1 MTADFTGWHV
11 LAEFGGVDATLCD
24 DLERLESALRESL
37 IAAGVTICDVV
48 HKKFDPQ
55 GVTVLALLS
64 ESHASI
70 HTYPESGDI
79 FVDVFTCGSIGA
91 GASKAVELLR
101 DRLSPKDVRMQV
113 IRRGHGSRYSPTP
126 SAPPT
131 ADPQWIEEPVGAGLT
146 RIWDLHEVIVD
157 TNTPFQ
163 HMVIARTEQGISL
176 FSDDDRQ
183 STEFSQ
189 VTYHEAMMVPAFAL
203 AEKLDKVLIIGSG
216 EGVASQMSVAAGAT
230 LVDHVDIDQLEVEL
244 CAEHLPYGYT
254 SDELAAAVRGEGP
267 VKVHY
272 ADGWDFL
279 AKAAEAG
286 TRYDVI
292 VIDLPDERVEDA
304 QHNRLYESEF
314 LSRCRAL
321 LAPGG
326 VLSAQAGCAT
336 MWRNETLKRSWN
348 RFHEQFG
355 TVVQY
360 GSDEH
365 EWTFLF
371 GTNERIADPVQDMTD
386 RLATLPFRP
395 ETVDARALVRG
406 AIEPYALRV

>member
-1 MTADFTGWHV
+1 MTAEFTGWHV
-11 LAEFGGVDATLCD
+11 LAEFGGVDADLCD

-48 HKKFDPQ
+48 HKKFEPQ

-101 DRLSPKDVRMQV
+101 DALAPKDVRMQV
-113 IRRGHGSRYSPTP
+113 IRRGHGSQR
-126 SAPPT
+126 
-131 ADPQWIEEPVGAGLT
+131 IEEPVGAGLT

-157 TNTPFQ
+157 THTPFQ

-189 VTYHEAMMVPAFAL
+189 LTYHEAMMVPAFVL

-230 LVDHVDIDQLEVEL
+230 HVDHVDIDQLEVEL
-244 CAEHLPYGYT
+244 CARHLPYGYS
-254 SDELAAAVRGEGP
+254 SDELAAAVEGDGP
-267 VKVHY
+267 IKVHY

-279 AKAAEAG
+279 ATAAQAG

-304 QHNRLYESEF
+304 QHNRLYEAEF

-326 VLSAQAGCAT
+326 VLCAQAGCAT
-336 MWRNETLKRSWN
+336 MWRNETLKRSWE

-355 TVVQY
+355 TVVHY

-365 EWTFLF
+365 EWSFLF
-371 GTNERIADPVQDMTD
+371 GLVDTVDDPVGGMTD
-386 RLATLPFRP
+386 RLERLPYRP
-395 ETVDARALVRG
+395 ETIDARALVRG
-406 AIEPYALRV
+406 AIEPHALRV

>member
-11 LAEFGGVDATLCD
+11 LAEFGGVDAALCD
-24 DLERLESALRESL
+24 DLEQLESALRDSL
-37 IAAGVTICDVV
+37 TAAGVTICDVV

-113 IRRGHGSRYSPTP
+113 IRRGHGSQR
-126 SAPPT
+126 
-131 ADPQWIEEPVGAGLT
+131 IEEPVGAGLT

-203 AEKLDKVLIIGSG
+203 AETVDKVLIIGSG
-216 EGVASQMSVAAGAT
+216 EGVASQMSVAAGAS

-254 SDELAAAVRGEGP
+254 SDELTAAVKGEGP
-267 VKVHY
+267 IKVHY

-279 AKAAEAG
+279 AQAAEAG

-348 RFHEQFG
+348 RFHEQFD

-371 GTNERIADPVQDMTD
+371 GMNERIDDPVQRMTD
-386 RLATLPFRP
+386 RLDKLPYRP
-395 ETVDARALVRG
+395 ETVDARALERG
-406 AIEPYALRV
+406 AIEPYSLRV

>member
-1 MTADFTGWHV
+1 MTAEFTGWHV
-11 LAEFGGVDATLCD
+11 LAEFGGVDADLCD
-24 DLERLESALRESL
+24 DLERLESALRASL

-48 HKKFDPQ
+48 HKKFEPQ

-101 DRLSPKDVRMQV
+101 DALAPKDVRMQV
-113 IRRGHGSRYSPTP
+113 IRRGHGSQR
-126 SAPPT
+126 
-131 ADPQWIEEPVGAGLT
+131 IEEPVGAGLT

-157 TNTPFQ
+157 THTPFQ

-189 VTYHEAMMVPAFAL
+189 LTYHEAMMVPAFAL
-203 AEKLDKVLIIGSG
+203 AAKLDKVLIIGSG

-230 LVDHVDIDQLEVEL
+230 HVDHVDIDQLEVEL
-244 CAEHLPYGYT
+244 CARHLPYGYT
-254 SDELAAAVRGEGP
+254 SDELAAAVAGEGP
-267 VKVHY
+267 ITVHY

-279 AKAAEAG
+279 ATAAEAG

-304 QHNRLYESEF
+304 QHNRLYEAEF

-336 MWRNETLKRSWN
+336 MWRNETLKRSWE
-348 RFHEQFG
+348 RFHDQFA
-355 TVVQY
+355 TVVHY

-365 EWTFLF
+365 EWSFLF
-371 GTNERIADPVQDMTD
+371 GLVDRIDDPVAAMTE
-386 RLATLPFRP
+386 RLARLPYQP
-395 ETVDARALVRG
+395 ETIDARALVRG
-406 AIEPYALRV
+406 AIEPHALRV

>member
-1 MTADFTGWHV
+1 MTAEFTGWHV
-11 LAEFGGVDATLCD
+11 LAEFGGVDTDLCD

-37 IAAGVTICDVV
+37 VAAGVTICDVV
-48 HKKFDPQ
+48 HKKFEPQ

-79 FVDVFTCGSIGA
+79 FVDVFTCGTIGA
-91 GASKAVELLR
+91 GATKAVDLLR
-101 DRLSPKDVRMQV
+101 DKLSPKEVRTKVVQ
-113 IRRGHGSRYSPTP
+113 RGHGAEKIY
-126 SAPPT
+126 
-131 ADPQWIEEPVGAGLT
+131 EPVGEGLT

-163 HMVIARTEQGISL
+163 HMVIARTDQGISL

-189 VTYHEAMMVPAFAL
+189 LTYHEAMMVPAFVL
-203 AEKLDKVLIIGSG
+203 AEKLDRVLIIGSG

-230 LVDHVDIDQLEVEL
+230 LVDHVDIDQREVEL
-244 CAEHLPYGYT
+244 CARHLPYGYT
-254 SDELAAAVRGEGP
+254 PEELAAAVAGEGP
-267 VKVHY
+267 IRVHY

-279 AKAAEAG
+279 AKAQQAG

-336 MWRNETLKRSWN
+336 LWRNETLKRSWG
-348 RFHEQFG
+348 RFNAQFT
-355 TVVQY
+355 TVVPY

-371 GTNERIADPVQDMTD
+371 GLNEKIDDPVRGMTD
-386 RLATLPFRP
+386 RLALLPYRA
-395 ETVDARALVRG
+395 ETIDARALERG
-406 AIEPYALRV
+406 AIEPYALRR

>member
-1 MTADFTGWHV
+1 MKAEFTGWHV
-11 LAEFGGVDATLCD
+11 LAEFGGVEADLCD
-24 DLERLESALRESL
+24 DLEQLESALRESL
-37 IAAGVTICDVV
+37 TAAGVTICDVV

-79 FVDVFTCGSIGA
+79 FIDVFTCGSVGA

-101 DRLSPKDVRMQV
+101 DKLSPKDVRMQI
-113 IRRGHGSRYSPTP
+113 IRRGHGTQR
-126 SAPPT
+126 
-131 ADPQWIEEPVGAGLT
+131 IEEPVGAGLT
-146 RIWDLHEVIVD
+146 RIWDLSEVIVD
-157 TNTPFQ
+157 THTPFQ

-189 VTYHEAMMVPAFAL
+189 LTYHEAMMVPAFVL
-203 AEKLDKVLIIGSG
+203 AEKLDNVLIIGSG
-216 EGVASQMSVAAGAT
+216 EGVASQMSVAAGAR
-230 LVDHVDIDQLEVEL
+230 VDHVDIDQLEVEL

-254 SDELAAAVRGEGP
+254 SAELAAAVRGDGP
-267 VKVHY
+267 IKVHY

-279 AKAAEAG
+279 ANAADAG
-286 TRYDVI
+286 IRYDVI

-304 QHNRLYESEF
+304 QHNRLYEAEF
-314 LSRCRAL
+314 LQRCRAL

-326 VLSAQAGCAT
+326 VLTAQAGCAT
-336 MWRNETLKRSWN
+336 MWRNETLRRSWD
-348 RFHEQFG
+348 RFHDQFG
-355 TVVQY
+355 TVVHY

-365 EWTFLF
+365 EWSFLF
-371 GTNERIADPVQDMTD
+371 GLVERVGDPVTGMTD
-386 RLATLPFRP
+386 RLATLPYRP
-395 ETVDARALVRG
+395 ETIDARALVRG
-406 AIEPYALRV
+406 AIEPHALRVAQ

>member
-1 MTADFTGWHV
+1 MTAEFTGWHV
-11 LAEFGGVDATLCD
+11 LAEFGGVDATLCN

-48 HKKFDPQ
+48 HKQFDPQ

-91 GASKAVELLR
+91 GATKAVDELR
-101 DRLSPKDVRMQV
+101 DKLSPRQVRMQV
-113 IRRGHGSRYSPTP
+113 VQRGHGAEKIR
-126 SAPPT
+126 
-131 ADPQWIEEPVGAGLT
+131 EPVGDGLT
-146 RIWDLHEVIVD
+146 RTWDLREVIVD
-157 TNTPFQ
+157 THTPYQ

-189 VTYHEAMMVPAFAL
+189 LTYHEAMMVPAFVL
-203 AEKLDKVLIIGSG
+203 AEKLDRVLIIGSG
-216 EGVASQMSVAAGAT
+216 EGVASQMSVAAGAIR
-230 LVDHVDIDQLEVEL
+230 VDHVDIDQLEVEL
-244 CAEHLPYGYT
+244 CAEHLPYGY
-254 SDELAAAVRGEGP
+254 SSNELADAVKGEGP
-267 VKVHY
+267 ITVHY

-279 AKAAEAG
+279 ANARQSG

-314 LSRCRAL
+314 LSRCREL

-336 MWRNETLKRSWN
+336 MWRNETLKRSWQ

-355 TVVQY
+355 TVVLY
-360 GSDEH
+360 TSDEH
-365 EWTFLF
+365 EWSFLF
-371 GTNERIADPVQDMTD
+371 GLNEKVADPVPGMTD
-386 RLATLPFRP
+386 RLVTLPYRP
-395 ETVDARALVRG
+395 ETIDARALVRG
-406 AIEPYALRV
+406 SIEPYALRAQQ

>member
-1 MTADFTGWHV
+1 MTAEFTGWHV
-11 LAEFGGVDATLCD
+11 LAEFGGVDADLCD

-48 HKKFDPQ
+48 HKKFEPQ

-101 DRLSPKDVRMQV
+101 DALAPKDVRMQV
-113 IRRGHGSRYSPTP
+113 IRRGHGSQR
-126 SAPPT
+126 
-131 ADPQWIEEPVGAGLT
+131 IEEPVGAGLT

-157 TNTPFQ
+157 THTPFQ

-189 VTYHEAMMVPAFAL
+189 LTYHEAMMVPAFVL

-230 LVDHVDIDQLEVEL
+230 HVDHVDIDQLEVEL
-244 CAEHLPYGYT
+244 CARHLPYGY
-254 SDELAAAVRGEGP
+254 SGDELAAAVEGDGP
-267 VKVHY
+267 IKVHY

-279 AKAAEAG
+279 ATAAQAG

-304 QHNRLYESEF
+304 QHNRLYEAEF

-326 VLSAQAGCAT
+326 VLCAQAGCAT
-336 MWRNETLKRSWN
+336 MWRNETLKRSWE

-355 TVVQY
+355 TVVHY

-365 EWTFLF
+365 EWSFLF
-371 GTNERIADPVQDMTD
+371 GLVDTVDDPVGGMTD
-386 RLATLPFRP
+386 RLARLPYRP
-395 ETVDARALVRG
+395 ETIDARALVRG
-406 AIEPYALRV
+406 AIEPHALRV

>member
-101 DRLSPKDVRMQV
+101 DKLSPKDVRMEV
-113 IRRGHGSRYSPTP
+113 IRRGHGSQR
-126 SAPPT
+126 
-131 ADPQWIEEPVGAGLT
+131 IEEPVGAGLT

-157 TNTPFQ
+157 TRTPFQ

-189 VTYHEAMMVPAFAL
+189 LTYHEAMMVPAFAL
-203 AEKLDKVLIIGSG
+203 AAKLDKVLIIGSG

-254 SDELAAAVRGEGP
+254 SADLAAAVKGEGP
-267 VKVHY
+267 IKVHY

-371 GTNERIADPVQDMTD
+371 GTNEQLPDPVQTMTD
-386 RLATLPFRP
+386 RLPTLPYRP

-406 AIEPYALRV
+406 AIEPHALRV

>member
-11 LAEFGGVDATLCD
+11 LAEFGGVDTTLCND
-24 DLERLESALRESL
+24 PERLESALRDSL

-79 FVDVFTCGSIGA
+79 FIDVFTCGSIGA
-91 GASKAVELLR
+91 GAEKAVEKLR
-101 DRLSPKDVRMQV
+101 QSLSPVHVRTST
-113 IRRGHGSRYSPTP
+113 IRRGRAGQRV
-126 SAPPT
+126 
-131 ADPQWIEEPVGAGLT
+131 EEPVGTGLT
-146 RIWDLHEVIVD
+146 RIWDVSDVIID
-157 TNTPFQ
+157 TRTPFQ
-163 HMVIARTEQGISL
+163 HMLIARTEQGVSL

-189 VTYHEAMMVPAFAL
+189 LTYHEAMMVPAFVL
-203 AEKLDKVLIIGSG
+203 AEKLDNVLIIGSG

-230 LVDHVDIDQLEVEL
+230 HVDHVDIDQLEVEL
-244 CAEHLPYGYT
+244 CAEHLPYGY
-254 SDELAAAVRGEGP
+254 SAEELTAAVKGEGP
-267 VKVHY
+267 ITVHY

-279 AKAAEAG
+279 ANADQTG
-286 TRYDVI
+286 RRYDII

-304 QHNRLYESEF
+304 QHNRLYEAEF
-314 LSRCRAL
+314 LARCRAL

-336 MWRNETLKRSWN
+336 MWRNETLKRSWQ
-348 RFHEQFG
+348 RFHEQFA
-355 TVVQY
+355 TVVHY

-365 EWTFLF
+365 EWSFLF
-371 GTNERIADPVQDMTD
+371 GLNETIDEPVQGMTG
-386 RLATLPFRP
+386 RLVTLPYRA
-395 ETVDARALVRG
+395 ETIDARALVRG
-406 AIEPYALRV
+406 AIEPHTLRA

>member
-1 MTADFTGWHV
+1 MTAEFTGWHV
-11 LAEFGGVDATLCD
+11 LAEFGGVDADLCD

-48 HKKFDPQ
+48 HKKFEPQ

-101 DRLSPKDVRMQV
+101 DALAPKDVRMQV
-113 IRRGHGSRYSPTP
+113 IRRGHGSQR
-126 SAPPT
+126 
-131 ADPQWIEEPVGAGLT
+131 IEEPVGAGLT

-157 TNTPFQ
+157 THTPFQ

-189 VTYHEAMMVPAFAL
+189 LTYHEAMMVPAFVL

-230 LVDHVDIDQLEVEL
+230 HVDHVDIDQLEVEL
-244 CAEHLPYGYT
+244 CARHLPYGYS
-254 SDELAAAVRGEGP
+254 SDELAAAVEGDGP
-267 VKVHY
+267 IKVHY

-279 AKAAEAG
+279 ATAAQAG

-304 QHNRLYESEF
+304 QHNRLYEAEF

-326 VLSAQAGCAT
+326 VLCAQAGCAT
-336 MWRNETLKRSWN
+336 MWRNETLKRSWE

-355 TVVQY
+355 TVVHY

-365 EWTFLF
+365 EWSFLF
-371 GTNERIADPVQDMTD
+371 GLVDTVDDPVGGMTD
-386 RLATLPFRP
+386 RLARLPYRP
-395 ETVDARALVRG
+395 ETIDARALVRG
-406 AIEPYALRV
+406 AIEPHALRV

>member
-1 MTADFTGWHV
+1 MTAEFTGWHV
-11 LAEFGGVDATLCD
+11 LAEFGGVDTALCD

-37 IAAGVTICDVV
+37 IAAGVTICEVV

-91 GASKAVELLR
+91 GATKAVELLR
-101 DRLSPKDVRMQV
+101 DKLSPTTVRMQTV
-113 IRRGHGSRYSPTP
+113 QRGHGAEKIY
-126 SAPPT
+126 
-131 ADPQWIEEPVGAGLT
+131 EPVGDGLT

-163 HMVIARTEQGISL
+163 HMVIARTDQGISL

-189 VTYHEAMMVPAFAL
+189 VTYHEAMMVPAFVL
-203 AEKLDKVLIIGSG
+203 AEKLDRVLIIGSG

-230 LVDHVDIDQLEVEL
+230 LVDHVDIDQREVEL

-254 SDELAAAVRGEGP
+254 TDELAAAVKHQGP
-267 VKVHY
+267 VHVHY

-279 AKAAEAG
+279 ANAQEAG

-314 LSRCRAL
+314 LSRCKAL

-336 MWRNETLKRSWN
+336 MWRNETLKRSWG
-348 RFHEQFG
+348 RFHEQFA
-355 TVVQY
+355 TVVPY

-371 GTNERIADPVQDMTD
+371 GLNEKIEDPVRGMRD
-386 RLATLPFRP
+386 RLALLPYRA
-395 ETVDARALVRG
+395 ETIDARALERG
-406 AIEPYALRV
+406 AIEPYALRDR

>member
-11 LAEFGGVDATLCD
+11 LAEFGGVDATLCN

-48 HKKFDPQ
+48 HKQFDPQ

-113 IRRGHGSRYSPTP
+113 IRRGHGSQR
-126 SAPPT
+126 
-131 ADPQWIEEPVGAGLT
+131 IEEPVGAGLT

-244 CAEHLPYGYT
+244 CAAHLPYGYT

-336 MWRNETLKRSWN
+336 MWRNETLKRSWT
-348 RFHEQFG
+348 RFHDQFG

-371 GTNERIADPVQDMTD
+371 GTNEQIPDPVQTMTT
-386 RLATLPFRP
+386 RLPTLPYHP
-395 ETVDARALVRG
+395 ETVDARALIRG
-406 AIEPYALRV
+406 AIEPHALRV

>member
-1 MTADFTGWHV
+1 MTAEFTGWHV
-11 LAEFGGVDATLCD
+11 LAEFGGVDADLCD

-48 HKKFDPQ
+48 HKKFEPQ

-101 DRLSPKDVRMQV
+101 DALAPKDVRMQV
-113 IRRGHGSRYSPTP
+113 IRRGHGSQR
-126 SAPPT
+126 
-131 ADPQWIEEPVGAGLT
+131 IEEPVGAGLT

-157 TNTPFQ
+157 THTPFQ

-189 VTYHEAMMVPAFAL
+189 LTYHEAMMVPAFTL

-230 LVDHVDIDQLEVEL
+230 HVDHVDIDQLEVEL
-244 CAEHLPYGYT
+244 CAQHLPYGYT
-254 SDELAAAVRGEGP
+254 SAELAAAVEGEGP
-267 VKVHY
+267 ITVHY

-279 AKAAEAG
+279 ATAAQAG

-304 QHNRLYESEF
+304 QHNRLYEAEF

-336 MWRNETLKRSWN
+336 MWRNETLKRSWQ

-355 TVVQY
+355 TVVHY

-365 EWTFLF
+365 EWSFLF
-371 GTNERIADPVQDMTD
+371 GLVDTIDDPVEGMTD
-386 RLATLPFRP
+386 RLALLPYKAQ
-395 ETVDARALVRG
+395 TIDARALVRG
-406 AIEPYALRV
+406 AIEPHALRV

>member
-1 MTADFTGWHV
+1 MTAEFTGWHV
-11 LAEFGGVDATLCD
+11 LAEFGGVDADLCD

-48 HKKFDPQ
+48 HKKFEPQ

-101 DRLSPKDVRMQV
+101 DALAPRDVRMQV
-113 IRRGHGSRYSPTP
+113 IRRGHGSQR
-126 SAPPT
+126 
-131 ADPQWIEEPVGAGLT
+131 IEEPVGAGLT

-157 TNTPFQ
+157 THTPFQ

-189 VTYHEAMMVPAFAL
+189 LTYHEAMMVPAFAL
-203 AEKLDKVLIIGSG
+203 AARLDKVLVIGSG

-230 LVDHVDIDQLEVEL
+230 HVDHVDIDQLEVEL
-244 CAEHLPYGYT
+244 CARHLPYGYT
-254 SDELAAAVRGEGP
+254 SDELAAAVAGEGP
-267 VKVHY
+267 ITVHY

-279 AKAAEAG
+279 ATAAQAG

-304 QHNRLYESEF
+304 QHNRLYEAEF

-336 MWRNETLKRSWN
+336 MWRNETLKRSWE
-348 RFHEQFG
+348 RFHDQFG
-355 TVVQY
+355 TVVHY

-365 EWTFLF
+365 EWSFLF
-371 GTNERIADPVQDMTD
+371 GLVDTIDDPVAAMTD
-386 RLATLPFRP
+386 RLARLPYKP
-395 ETVDARALVRG
+395 ETIDARALVRG
-406 AIEPYALRV
+406 AVEPHALRV

>member
-1 MTADFTGWHV
+1 MTAEFTGWHV
-11 LAEFGGVDATLCD
+11 LAEFGGVDTDLCD

-48 HKKFDPQ
+48 HKKFEPQ

-91 GASKAVELLR
+91 GATKAVELLR
-101 DRLSPKDVRMQV
+101 DKLSPKDVRMQV
-113 IRRGHGSRYSPTP
+113 VQRGHGAEKIY
-126 SAPPT
+126 
-131 ADPQWIEEPVGAGLT
+131 EPVGDGLT

-157 TNTPFQ
+157 THTPFQ
-163 HMVIARTEQGISL
+163 HMVIARTDQGISL

-189 VTYHEAMMVPAFAL
+189 LTYHEAMMVPAFVL
-203 AEKLDKVLIIGSG
+203 AEKLDRVLIIGSG

-230 LVDHVDIDQLEVEL
+230 LVDHVDIDQREVEL

-267 VKVHY
+267 VHVHY

-279 AKAAEAG
+279 AKAQEAG

-304 QHNRLYESEF
+304 QHNRLYEAEF
-314 LSRCRAL
+314 LSRCKAL

-326 VLSAQAGCAT
+326 VLTAQAGCAT
-336 MWRNETLKRSWN
+336 MWRNETLKRSWG
-348 RFHEQFG
+348 RFKEQFA
-355 TVVQY
+355 TVVPY

-371 GTNERIADPVQDMTD
+371 GLNEKIENPVRGMAD
-386 RLATLPFRP
+386 RLALLPYRA
-395 ETVDARALVRG
+395 ETIDARALERG
-406 AIEPYALRV
+406 AIEPYSLRG

>member
-1 MTADFTGWHV
+1 MTAEFTGWHV
-11 LAEFGGVDATLCD
+11 LAEFGGVDTDLCD

-37 IAAGVTICDVV
+37 VAAGVTICDVV
-48 HKKFDPQ
+48 HKKFEPQ

-79 FVDVFTCGSIGA
+79 FVDVFTCGTIGA
-91 GASKAVELLR
+91 GATKAVDLLR
-101 DRLSPKDVRMQV
+101 DKLSPKEVRTKVVQ
-113 IRRGHGSRYSPTP
+113 RGHGAEKIY
-126 SAPPT
+126 
-131 ADPQWIEEPVGAGLT
+131 EPVGEGLT

-163 HMVIARTEQGISL
+163 HMVIARTDQGISL

-189 VTYHEAMMVPAFAL
+189 LTYHEAMMVPAFVL
-203 AEKLDKVLIIGSG
+203 AEKLDRVLIIGSG

-230 LVDHVDIDQLEVEL
+230 LVDHVDIDQREVEL
-244 CAEHLPYGYT
+244 CARHLPYGYT
-254 SDELAAAVRGEGP
+254 PDELAAAVAGEGP
-267 VKVHY
+267 IRVHY

-279 AKAAEAG
+279 AKAQQAG

-314 LSRCRAL
+314 LSRCKAL

-336 MWRNETLKRSWN
+336 MWRNETLKRSWG
-348 RFHEQFG
+348 RFNDQFA
-355 TVVQY
+355 TVVPY

-371 GTNERIADPVQDMTD
+371 GLNEKIDDPVRGMTD
-386 RLATLPFRP
+386 RLALLPYRA
-395 ETVDARALVRG
+395 ETIDARALERG
-406 AIEPYALRV
+406 AIEPYALRR

>member
-1 MTADFTGWHV
+1 MTAEFTGWHV
-11 LAEFGGVDATLCD
+11 LAEFGGVDADLCD

-48 HKKFDPQ
+48 HKKFEPQ

-101 DRLSPKDVRMQV
+101 DALAPKDVRMQV
-113 IRRGHGSRYSPTP
+113 IRRGHGSQR
-126 SAPPT
+126 
-131 ADPQWIEEPVGAGLT
+131 IEEPVGAGLT

-157 TNTPFQ
+157 THTPYQ

-189 VTYHEAMMVPAFAL
+189 LTYHEAMMVPAFVL

-230 LVDHVDIDQLEVEL
+230 HVDHVDIDQLEVEL
-244 CAEHLPYGYT
+244 CAEHLPYGYST
-254 SDELAAAVRGEGP
+254 DELAAAVKGEGP
-267 VKVHY
+267 IKVHY

-279 AKAAEAG
+279 ATAEQAG
-286 TRYDVI
+286 TRYDVV

-304 QHNRLYESEF
+304 QHNRLYEAEF

-326 VLSAQAGCAT
+326 VLCAQAGCAT
-336 MWRNETLKRSWN
+336 MWRNETLKRSWQ

-355 TVVQY
+355 TVVHY

-365 EWTFLF
+365 EWSFLF
-371 GTNERIADPVQDMTD
+371 GLVDAVEDPVGAMTD
-386 RLATLPFRP
+386 RLALLPYQP
-395 ETVDARALVRG
+395 ETIDARALVRG
-406 AIEPYALRV
+406 AIEPHALRV

>member
-1 MTADFTGWHV
+1 MTAEFTGWHV
-11 LAEFGGVDATLCD
+11 LAEFGGVDADLCD

-48 HKKFDPQ
+48 HKKFEPQ

-70 HTYPESGDI
+70 HTYPESGEI

-101 DRLSPKDVRMQV
+101 DALAPKDVRMQV
-113 IRRGHGSRYSPTP
+113 IRRGHGSQR
-126 SAPPT
+126 
-131 ADPQWIEEPVGAGLT
+131 IEEPVGAGLT

-157 TNTPFQ
+157 THTPFQ

-189 VTYHEAMMVPAFAL
+189 LTYHEAMMVPAFVL

-244 CAEHLPYGYT
+244 CARHLPYGYS
-254 SDELAAAVRGEGP
+254 SDELAAAVEGDGP
-267 VKVHY
+267 IKVHY

-279 AKAAEAG
+279 ATAAQAG

-304 QHNRLYESEF
+304 QHNRLYEAEF

-326 VLSAQAGCAT
+326 VLCAQAGCAT
-336 MWRNETLKRSWN
+336 MWRNETLKRSWE

-355 TVVQY
+355 TVVHY

-365 EWTFLF
+365 EWSFLF
-371 GTNERIADPVQDMTD
+371 GLVDTVEDPVGGMTD
-386 RLATLPFRP
+386 RLERLPYRP
-395 ETVDARALVRG
+395 ETIDARALVRG
-406 AIEPYALRV
+406 AIEPHALRV

>member
-1 MTADFTGWHV
+1 MTAEFTGWHV
-11 LAEFGGVDATLCD
+11 LAEFGGVDADLCD

-48 HKKFDPQ
+48 HKKFEPQ

-101 DRLSPKDVRMQV
+101 DALAPKDVRMQV
-113 IRRGHGSRYSPTP
+113 IRRGHGSQR
-126 SAPPT
+126 
-131 ADPQWIEEPVGAGLT
+131 IEEPVGAGLT

-157 TNTPFQ
+157 THTPFQ

-189 VTYHEAMMVPAFAL
+189 LTYHEAMMVPAFVL

-230 LVDHVDIDQLEVEL
+230 HVDHVDIDQLEVEL
-244 CAEHLPYGYT
+244 CARHLPYGYS
-254 SDELAAAVRGEGP
+254 SDELAAAVDGDGP
-267 VKVHY
+267 IKVHY

-279 AKAAEAG
+279 ATAAQAG

-304 QHNRLYESEF
+304 QHNRLYEAEF

-326 VLSAQAGCAT
+326 VLCAQAGCAT
-336 MWRNETLKRSWN
+336 MWRNETLKRSWE

-355 TVVQY
+355 TVVHY

-365 EWTFLF
+365 EWSFLF
-371 GTNERIADPVQDMTD
+371 GLVDTVDDPVGGMTD
-386 RLATLPFRP
+386 RLARLPYRP
-395 ETVDARALVRG
+395 ETIDARALVRG
-406 AIEPYALRV
+406 VIEPHALRV

>member
-101 DRLSPKDVRMQV
+101 DKLSPKDVRMQV
-113 IRRGHGSRYSPTP
+113 IRRGHGSQR
-126 SAPPT
+126 
-131 ADPQWIEEPVGAGLT
+131 IEEPVGAGLT

-157 TNTPFQ
+157 THTPFQ

-203 AEKLDKVLIIGSG
+203 AEKLEKVLIIGSG
-216 EGVASQMSVAAGAT
+216 EGVASQMSVEAGAS

-254 SDELAAAVRGEGP
+254 TDELTAAVKGEGP
-267 VKVHY
+267 IKVHY

-279 AKAAEAG
+279 AEAAEAG

-348 RFHEQFG
+348 RFHEQFD

-371 GTNERIADPVQDMTD
+371 GRNEQLADPVQTMTD
-386 RLATLPFRP
+386 RLPTLPYRP

-406 AIEPYALRV
+406 AIEPYSLRV

>member
-1 MTADFTGWHV
+1 MTAEFTGWHV
-11 LAEFGGVDATLCD
+11 LAEFGGVDADLCD

-48 HKKFDPQ
+48 HKKFEPQ

-101 DRLSPKDVRMQV
+101 DALAPKDVRMQV
-113 IRRGHGSRYSPTP
+113 IRRGHGSQR
-126 SAPPT
+126 
-131 ADPQWIEEPVGAGLT
+131 IEEPVGAGLT

-157 TNTPFQ
+157 THTPYQ

-189 VTYHEAMMVPAFAL
+189 LTYHEAMMVPAFVL
-203 AEKLDKVLIIGSG
+203 AEKLDKVLIVGSG

-230 LVDHVDIDQLEVEL
+230 HVDHVDIDQLEVEL
-244 CAEHLPYGYT
+244 CAEHLPYGYST
-254 SDELAAAVRGEGP
+254 DELAAAVAGEGP
-267 VKVHY
+267 IKVHY

-279 AKAAEAG
+279 ATAEQAG
-286 TRYDVI
+286 TRYDVV

-304 QHNRLYESEF
+304 QHNRLYEAEF

-326 VLSAQAGCAT
+326 VLCAQAGCAT
-336 MWRNETLKRSWN
+336 MWRNETLKRSWQ

-355 TVVQY
+355 TVVHY

-365 EWTFLF
+365 EWSFLF
-371 GTNERIADPVQDMTD
+371 GLVDAVEDPVGRMTD
-386 RLATLPFRP
+386 RLALLPYKP
-395 ETVDARALVRG
+395 ETIDARALVRG
-406 AIEPYALRV
+406 AIEPHALRV

>member
-1 MTADFTGWHV
+1 MTAEFTGWHV
-11 LAEFGGVDATLCD
+11 LAEFGGVDTALCD

-91 GASKAVELLR
+91 GATKAVELLR
-101 DRLSPKDVRMQV
+101 DALSPKDVRMQV
-113 IRRGHGSRYSPTP
+113 IKRGHGSAR
-126 SAPPT
+126 
-131 ADPQWIEEPVGAGLT
+131 IEEPVGDGLT
-146 RIWDLHEVIVD
+146 RIWDLSEVIVD
-157 TNTPFQ
+157 THTPYQ

-176 FSDDDRQ
+176 FSDNDRQ

-189 VTYHEAMMVPAFAL
+189 LTYHEAMMVPAFVL

-254 SDELAAAVRGEGP
+254 SDDLALAVKGEGQI
-267 VKVHY
+267 KVHY

-279 AKAAEAG
+279 AEAAEAG

-304 QHNRLYESEF
+304 QHNRLYEAEF

-326 VLSAQAGCAT
+326 VLTAQAGCAT
-336 MWRNETLKRSWN
+336 MWRNETLKRSWA

-371 GTNERIADPVQDMTD
+371 GLNERIADPLPGMTD
-386 RLATLPFRP
+386 RLATLPYRA
-395 ETVDARALVRG
+395 ETIDARALERG
-406 AIEPYALRV
+406 AIEPHALRV

>member
-1 MTADFTGWHV
+1 MTAEFTGWHV
-11 LAEFGGVDATLCD
+11 LAEFGGVDADLCD

-48 HKKFDPQ
+48 HKKFEPQ

-101 DRLSPKDVRMQV
+101 DALAPKDVRMQV
-113 IRRGHGSRYSPTP
+113 IRRGHGSQR
-126 SAPPT
+126 
-131 ADPQWIEEPVGAGLT
+131 IEEPVGAGLT

-157 TNTPFQ
+157 THTPYQ

-189 VTYHEAMMVPAFAL
+189 LTYHEAMMVPAFVL
-203 AEKLDKVLIIGSG
+203 AEKLDKVLIVGSG
-216 EGVASQMSVAAGAT
+216 EGVASQMSLAAGAT
-230 LVDHVDIDQLEVEL
+230 HVDHVDIDQLEVEL
-244 CAEHLPYGYT
+244 CAEHLPYGYST
-254 SDELAAAVRGEGP
+254 DELAAAVAGEGP
-267 VKVHY
+267 IKVHY

-279 AKAAEAG
+279 ATAEQAG
-286 TRYDVI
+286 TRYDVV

-304 QHNRLYESEF
+304 QHNRLYEAEF

-326 VLSAQAGCAT
+326 VLCAQAGCAT
-336 MWRNETLKRSWN
+336 MWRNETLKRSWQ

-355 TVVQY
+355 TVVHY

-365 EWTFLF
+365 EWSFLF
-371 GTNERIADPVQDMTD
+371 GLVDAVEDPVGRMTD
-386 RLATLPFRP
+386 RLALLPYKP
-395 ETVDARALVRG
+395 ETIDARALVRG
-406 AIEPYALRV
+406 AIEPHALRV

>member
-1 MTADFTGWHV
+1 MTAEFTGWHV
-11 LAEFGGVDATLCD
+11 LAEFGGVDADLCD
-24 DLERLESALRESL
+24 DLERLESALRKSL

-48 HKKFDPQ
+48 HKRFEPQ

-79 FVDVFTCGSIGA
+79 FVDVFTCGGIGA
-91 GASKAVELLR
+91 GATKAVEILR
-101 DRLSPKDVRMQV
+101 DALSPKDVRMQV
-113 IRRGHGSRYSPTP
+113 IRRGHGGQR
-126 SAPPT
+126 
-131 ADPQWIEEPVGAGLT
+131 IEEPVGAGLT

-189 VTYHEAMMVPAFAL
+189 LTYHEAMMVPAFVL
-203 AEKLDKVLIIGSG
+203 AEKLDNVLIIGSG
-216 EGVASQMSVAAGAT
+216 EGVASQMSIAAGASH
-230 LVDHVDIDQLEVEL
+230 VDHVDIDRLEVEL

-254 SDELAAAVRGEGP
+254 TQELAAAVQSEGP
-267 VKVHY
+267 ITVHY

-279 AKAAEAG
+279 ASAAETG
-286 TRYDVI
+286 THYDVI

-304 QHNRLYESEF
+304 QHNRLYEAEF
-314 LSRCRAL
+314 LSRCRAV

-326 VLSAQAGCAT
+326 VLTAQAGCAT
-336 MWRNETLKRSWN
+336 MWRNETLKRSWQ

-355 TVVQY
+355 TVVHY

-365 EWTFLF
+365 EWSFLF
-371 GTNERIADPVQDMTD
+371 GLVDKIDDPGTGMSD
-386 RLATLPFRP
+386 RLALLPYRP
-395 ETVDARALVRG
+395 KTIDARALTRG
-406 AIEPYALRV
+406 TIEPHALRV

>member
-1 MTADFTGWHV
+1 MTAEFTGWHV
-11 LAEFGGVDATLCD
+11 LAEFGGVDADLCD

-101 DRLSPKDVRMQV
+101 DALAPKDVRMQV
-113 IRRGHGSRYSPTP
+113 IRRGHGSQR
-126 SAPPT
+126 
-131 ADPQWIEEPVGAGLT
+131 IEEPVGAGLT
-146 RIWDLHEVIVD
+146 RIWDLNEVIVD
-157 TNTPFQ
+157 THTPFQ

-183 STEFSQ
+183 STELSQ
-189 VTYHEAMMVPAFAL
+189 LTYHEAMMVPAFVL

-244 CAEHLPYGYT
+244 CAQHLPYGYT
-254 SDELAAAVRGEGP
+254 SDELAAAVEGEGP
-267 VKVHY
+267 IKVHY

-279 AKAAEAG
+279 ATAAQAG

-304 QHNRLYESEF
+304 QHNRLYEAEF

-326 VLSAQAGCAT
+326 VLCAQAGCAT
-336 MWRNETLKRSWN
+336 MWRNETLKRSWQ

-355 TVVQY
+355 TVVHY

-365 EWTFLF
+365 EWSFLF
-371 GTNERIADPVQDMTD
+371 GLVDSVDDPVGGMTD
-386 RLATLPFRP
+386 RLALLPYKA
-395 ETVDARALVRG
+395 ETIDARALVRG
-406 AIEPYALRV
+406 AIEPHALRV

>member
-1 MTADFTGWHV
+1 MTAEFTGWHV
-11 LAEFGGVDATLCD
+11 LAEFGGVDTDLCD

-48 HKKFDPQ
+48 HKKFEPQ

-70 HTYPESGDI
+70 HTYPESGEI

-91 GASKAVELLR
+91 GATKAVDLLR
-101 DRLSPKDVRMQV
+101 DALSPKDVRMQV
-113 IRRGHGSRYSPTP
+113 IQRGHGSQR
-126 SAPPT
+126 
-131 ADPQWIEEPVGAGLT
+131 IEEPVGPGLT

-157 TNTPFQ
+157 THTPFQ
-163 HMVIARTEQGISL
+163 HMVIARTDQGLSL

-189 VTYHEAMMVPAFAL
+189 LTYHEAMMVPAFVL
-203 AEKLDKVLIIGSG
+203 AEKLDSVLIIGSG

-230 LVDHVDIDQLEVEL
+230 RVDHVDIDQLEVEL
-244 CAEHLPYGYT
+244 CAQHLPYGYT

-267 VKVHY
+267 ITVHY

-279 AKAAEAG
+279 QKAQQAG

-314 LSRCRAL
+314 LSRCKAL

-336 MWRNETLKRSWN
+336 MWRNETLKRSWQ

-355 TVVQY
+355 TVVHY

-365 EWTFLF
+365 EWSFLF
-371 GTNERIADPVQDMTD
+371 GLVDRIEDPVPGMVD
-386 RLATLPFRP
+386 RLVTLPYRP

-406 AIEPYALRV
+406 AVEPHALRAGS

>member
-1 MTADFTGWHV
+1 MTAEFTGWHV
-11 LAEFGGVDATLCD
+11 LAEFGGVDTDLCD
-24 DLERLESALRESL
+24 DVERLESALRESL

-48 HKKFDPQ
+48 HKKFEPQ

-70 HTYPESGDI
+70 HTYPESGEL

-91 GASKAVELLR
+91 GATKAVELLR
-101 DRLSPKDVRMQV
+101 DKLSPGEVRMKVVQ
-113 IRRGHGSRYSPTP
+113 RGHG
-126 SAPPT
+126 AE
-131 ADPQWIEEPVGAGLT
+131 QILEPVGDGLT
-146 RIWDLHEVIVD
+146 RIWELHEVIVD
-157 TNTPFQ
+157 THTPYQ
-163 HMVIARTEQGISL
+163 HMVIARTDQGISL

-189 VTYHEAMMVPAFAL
+189 LTYHEAMMVPAFVL
-203 AEKLDKVLIIGSG
+203 AEKLDRVLIIGSG

-230 LVDHVDIDQLEVEL
+230 VVDHVDIDEREVEL
-244 CAEHLPYGYT
+244 CAQHLPYGYT
-254 SDELAAAVRGEGP
+254 PQELAAAVRGEGP
-267 VKVHY
+267 VRVHY

-279 AKAAEAG
+279 AEARQAG

-314 LSRCRAL
+314 LSRCKAL

-336 MWRNETLKRSWN
+336 MWRNETLKRSWG
-348 RFHEQFG
+348 RFQEQFD
-355 TVVQY
+355 TVVPY
-360 GSDEH
+360 SSDEH

-371 GTNERIADPVQDMTD
+371 GLNEKIDDPVRGMTD
-386 RLATLPFRP
+386 RLALLPYRP
-395 ETVDARALVRG
+395 ATIDARALERG
-406 AIEPYALRV
+406 AIEPYALRG

>member
-1 MTADFTGWHV
+1 MTAEFTGWHV
-11 LAEFGGVDATLCD
+11 LAEFGGVDAALCD

-91 GASKAVELLR
+91 GATKAVELLR
-101 DRLSPKDVRMQV
+101 DKLSPADVRMQV
-113 IRRGHGSRYSPTP
+113 IQRGHGAEQIR
-126 SAPPT
+126 
-131 ADPQWIEEPVGAGLT
+131 EPVGSGLT
-146 RIWDLHEVIVD
+146 RVWDLRDVIVD
-157 TNTPFQ
+157 TRTPFQ

-189 VTYHEAMMVPAFAL
+189 LTYHEAMMVPAFVL
-203 AEKLDKVLIIGSG
+203 AEKLDRVLIIGSG

-230 LVDHVDIDQLEVEL
+230 RVDHVDIDQLEVEL
-244 CAEHLPYGYT
+244 CAQHLPYGYT

-267 VKVHY
+267 VTVHY

-279 AKAAEAG
+279 AQAKASGE
-286 TRYDVI
+286 RYDVI

-304 QHNRLYESEF
+304 QHNRLYEAEF

-326 VLSAQAGCAT
+326 VLCAQAGCAT
-336 MWRNETLKRSWN
+336 MWRNETLKRSWD
-348 RFHEQFG
+348 RFHDQFAS
-355 TVVQY
+355 VVLY
-360 GSDEH
+360 TSDEH
-365 EWTFLF
+365 EWSFLF
-371 GTNERIADPVQDMTD
+371 GLNEQVGDPVPGMTG
-386 RLATLPFRP
+386 RLATLPYRP
-395 ETVDARALVRG
+395 LTIDARALTRG
-406 AIEPYALRV
+406 AIEPYALRAGR